1 MAVWSAYE
9 LSRAGYSGSQIA
21 ALRNQG
27 KVVDYAHGPKWFS
40 ERGLSG
46 GYGGLH
52 DYSKLSGS
60 GSYGSS
66 RGGSASSGSG
76 SALGSYFDQLQ
87 QITSSN
93 NAWSASQAQK
103 QMDFQAQ
110 QGVLARQ
117 FNHDEAELSRLWQE
131 RMSNTAHQREIKDL
145 QAAGLN
151 PILSVMG
158 GSGAPVTS
166 GATASGYSPPSGAKG
181 DTDTSL
187 GPALVSLIGASMSA
201 QASMANAA
209 LSARTQESVADKYNA
224 MSELV
229 ARIQQ
234 ETTLS
239 SASISAA
246 ASRYAADTGAAASK
260 VAASIHA
267 AAAKYGYDVGA
278 MTQRQ
283 IAAFNAQVNKDLQAA
298 GFQHEFDVKEAFPQ
312 TMPGLLSSLFGESVL
327 GEGRGLGSLSDIWSK
342 IGDALSGSAKSSSV
356 GGGGGRGGRGR

>member
-1 MAVWSAYE
+1 MAVWSAVE
-9 LSRAGYSGSQIA
+9 LARAGYKGSEIA

-40 ERGLSG
+40 EQGLSG
-46 GYGGLH
+46 GYGGLN

-60 GSYGSS
+60 GSSV
-66 RGGSASSGSG
+66 SGSG
-76 SALGSYFDQLQ
+76 SSVSRSASGSALSDYLSQLQ
-87 QITSSN
+87 SITAGN

-103 QMDFQAQ
+103 QMDFQSREAEI
-110 QGVLARQ
+110 ARN
-117 FNHDEAELSRLWQE
+117 FNHEEAELSRLWQE

-151 PILSVMG
+151 PVLSAMG

-166 GATASGYSPPSGAKG
+166 GATAAGYSPPSGAKG

-187 GPALVSLIGASMSA
+187 APALVSLIGASMTA

-234 ETTLS
+234 ETTLG
-239 SASISAA
+239 AANISAM
-246 ASRYAADTGAAASK
+246 ASKYAADTGASASK

-267 AAAKYGYDVGA
+267 AAAKYGYDVSA
-278 MTQRQ
+278 MTQQQ
-283 IAAFNAQVNKDLQAA
+283 IAAFNAEVNRDLQSA
-298 GFQHEFDVKEAFPQ
+298 GFKHDFDIKQAFPS
-312 TMPGLLSSLFGESVL
+312 TTAGLISSLFGGSIL
-327 GEGRGLGSLSDIWSK
+327 GEGDGLASLKDVWSK
-342 IGDALSGSAKSSSV
+342 IGDAVAGSARSLAS
-356 GGGGGRGGRGR
+356 RGSRPGARD